1 MIERIES
8 GHERLDALLGG
19 GLPANGIN
27 LIIGH
32 PGTGKTILAEQYLFH
47 NAHEDQPGVYLS
59 TVSEPFDK
67 ILRYGQTLTF
77 FDLDKIGTS
86 IFYDDLGEAVSSG
99 GLPGVIDQI
108 DQLLKEQQPRY
119 VVIDSF
125 KALRSFAADEAQ
137 FRRFLHDLAGRLT
150 AVAASSFW
158 IGEYDRNQ
166 AADAPEFAVADA
178 IIALHANRTAERELR
193 VLQVLKLRGSGFRS
207 GEHAYRINSGGID
220 VFPRLA
226 DEIDTESYTLGS
238 ELVSTGIPALD
249 ASLGDGYWP
258 GAVTLIAGPTGAG
271 KTLMGLHFLFH
282 GADHGE
288 PGVLATFQ
296 ENSTQLARIASGFG
310 WEFDRSAVH
319 VLGRSPVDL
328 YVDEWVYDLLACV
341 ERTNA
346 RRVVIDSLGDLLF
359 ASPDDIRFRELMY
372 SLSQR
377 LARRGISLMMTHEST
392 ELFRVTQLSEI
403 GMSHLAD
410 NVVVLQYL
418 RADSEVKRAL
428 LVLKTRASDH
438 HPEIREFK
446 IRPDGIVL
454 GDKFNADQ
462 QFD

>member
-1 MIERIES
+1 MIDRIRS
-8 GHERLDALLGG
+8 GHARLDTLLGG

-47 NAHEDQPGVYLS
+47 NATEDHPGVYLS
-59 TVSEPFDK
+59 TMSEPFDK
-67 ILRYGQTLTF
+67 ILRYGQSLTF
-77 FDLDKIGTS
+77 FDTGAIGKS
-86 IFYDDLGEAVSSG
+86 IFYDDLGEVVKDD
-99 GLPGVIDQI
+99 GLPGVVDRLDQI
-108 DQLLKEQQPRY
+108 LKEQRPRF

-125 KALRSFAADEAQ
+125 KALRSFAIDEAT

-150 AVAASSFW
+150 TVAASSFW

-178 IIALHANRTAERELR
+178 IIALHVNRTAERELR
-193 VLQVLKLRGSGFRS
+193 VLQVLKLRGSGFRT
-207 GEHAYRINSGGID
+207 GEHAYRIGPDGLN

-226 DEIDTESYTLGS
+226 DEAETESYTLGTQR
-238 ELVSTGIPALD
+238 VSTGIPALD
-249 ASLGDGYWP
+249 ETIGDGYWP

-282 GADHGE
+282 GADNGE

-296 ENSTQLARIASGFG
+296 ENPTQLARIASSFG
-310 WEFDRSAVH
+310 WDFGKSGVH

-328 YVDEWVYDLLACV
+328 YVDEWVYDVLDCV
-341 ERTNA
+341 ERTKA
-346 RRVVIDSLGDLLF
+346 RRVVIDSLGDLMF

-377 LARRGISLMMTHEST
+377 LGRLGVSLMMTHESV
-392 ELFRVTQLSEI
+392 ELFRVTRLSEI

-418 RADSEVKRAL
+418 RAESEVKRAL

-446 IRPDGIVL
+446 IRPEGIVL
-454 GDKFNADQ
+454 GEKFDADQ

>member
-1 MIERIES
+1 MIERIQS
-8 GHERLDALLGG
+8 GHARLDSLLGG
-19 GLPANGIN
+19 GLPTNGIN

-47 NAHEDQPGVYLS
+47 NATADHPGVYLS
-59 TVSEPFDK
+59 TMSEPFDK
-67 ILRYGQTLTF
+67 ILRYGQSLTF
-77 FDLDKIGTS
+77 FDTDAIGTS
-86 IFYDDLGEAVSSG
+86 IFYDDLGEVVRDD
-99 GLPGVIDQI
+99 GLPGVVDRLDLI
-108 DQLLKEQQPRY
+108 LKEQQPSF

-125 KALRSFAADEAQ
+125 KALRSFATDEAT

-178 IIALHANRTAERELR
+178 IIALHVNRTAERELR
-193 VLQVLKLRGSGFRS
+193 VLQVLKLRGSGFRT
-207 GEHAYRINSGGID
+207 GEHAYRIGADGLN

-226 DEIDTESYTLGS
+226 DETETESYTLGT
-238 ELVSTGIPALD
+238 ERVSTGIPALD
-249 ASLGDGYWP
+249 ETIGDGYWP

-282 GADHGE
+282 GADNGE

-296 ENSTQLARIASGFG
+296 ENPTQLARIARSFG
-310 WEFDRSAVH
+310 WDFGKSGVH

-328 YVDEWVYDLLACV
+328 YVDEWVYDLLDCV

-346 RRVVIDSLGDLLF
+346 RRVVIDSLGDLMF

-377 LARRGISLMMTHEST
+377 LGRLGVSLMMTHESV
-392 ELFRVTQLSEI
+392 ELFRVTRLSEI

-418 RADSEVKRAL
+418 RAESEVKRAL

-446 IRPDGIVL
+446 IRPEGIVL
-454 GDKFNADQ
+454 GEKFDADQ

>member
-1 MIERIES
+1 MIERILS
-8 GHERLDALLGG
+8 GHEPLDAVLGG

-47 NAHEDQPGVYLS
+47 NARTDHPGVYLS
-59 TVSEPFDK
+59 TMSEPFDK
-67 ILRYGQTLTF
+67 ILRYGQALTF
-77 FDLDKIGTS
+77 FDTDAIGTS
-86 IFYDDLGEAVSSG
+86 VFFDDLGEVVNED
-99 GLPGVIDQI
+99 GLPGVVNRIDE
-108 DQLLKEQQPRY
+108 LLKVRQPGY

-125 KALRSFAADEAQ
+125 KALRSFAADEAE

-150 AVAASSFW
+150 AVAATAFW

-178 IIALHANRTAERELR
+178 IIALHVNRTAERELR
-193 VLQVLKLRGSGFRS
+193 VLQVLKLRGSGFRT
-207 GEHAYRINSGGID
+207 GEHAYRIGPDGLD

-226 DEIDTESYTLGS
+226 DEIETTSYPLGAQR
-238 ELVSTGIPALD
+238 VSTGIPALD
-249 ASLGDGYWP
+249 ETLGDGYWP

-271 KTLMGLHFLFH
+271 KTLIGLHFLFH
-282 GADHGE
+282 GAANGE

-296 ENSTQLARIASGFG
+296 ENTTQLARIAAGFG
-310 WEFDRSAVH
+310 WNFSDSGVE

-328 YVDEWVYDLLACV
+328 HVDEWAYALLECI
-341 ERTNA
+341 ERTHA
-346 RRVVIDSLGDLLF
+346 RRVVVDSLGDLLF
-359 ASPDDIRFRELMY
+359 ASPDAIRFRELMY

-377 LARRGISLMMTHEST
+377 LARRGVSLMMTHESI
-392 ELFRVTQLSEI
+392 ELFRVAHLSEI

-418 RADSEVKRAL
+418 RVESEVKRAL
-428 LVLKTRASDH
+428 LVLKTRASEH

-446 IRPDGIVL
+446 ISPKGIVL
-454 GDKFNADQ
+454 GDRFSPGQ
-462 QFD
+462 RFD

>member
-1 MIERIES
+1 MIDRIES
-8 GHERLDALLGG
+8 GHTRLDALLGG

-32 PGTGKTILAEQYLFH
+32 PGTGKTILAEQYMFH
-47 NAHEDQPGVYLS
+47 NARVDRPGIYLS

-67 ILRYGQTLTF
+67 ILRYGETMTF
-77 FDLDKIGTS
+77 FDPDAIGTS
-86 IFYDDLGEAVSSG
+86 VFFDDLGAVVTQE
-99 GLPGVIDQI
+99 GLPGVVDQVAQI
-108 DQLLKEQQPRY
+108 LKEQQPGY

-125 KALRSFAADEAQ
+125 KALRPFASDEAE

-150 AVAASSFW
+150 AVAATSFW
-158 IGEYDRNQ
+158 IGEYDRRQ

-193 VLQVLKLRGSGFRS
+193 VLQVLKLRGSGFRT
-207 GEHAYRINSGGID
+207 GEHAYRIGPDGLD

-226 DEIDTESYTLGS
+226 DDIDTASYTLGS
-238 ELVSTGIPALD
+238 ERVSTGIPALD
-249 ASLGDGYWP
+249 ESLADGYWP

-282 GADHGE
+282 GAEHGE
-288 PGVLATFQ
+288 PGVLSTFQ
-296 ENSTQLARIASGFG
+296 ESPTQLARIASGFG
-310 WEFDRSAVH
+310 WDFDRRDMH
-319 VLGRSPVDL
+319 VLARSPVDL
-328 YVDEWVYDLLACV
+328 YVDEWVYDLIACID
-341 ERTNA
+341 RTNA
-346 RRVVIDSLGDLLF
+346 RRVVIDSLGDLLL
-359 ASPDDIRFRELMY
+359 ASPDSVRFRELIY

-392 ELFRVTQLSEI
+392 ELFRVTQLSEV

-410 NVVVLQYL
+410 NVVVIQYV
-418 RADSEVKRAL
+418 RAESEVKRAL
-428 LVLKTRASDH
+428 LVLKTRASSH

-446 IRPDGIVL
+446 ISPDGIVL

-462 QFD
+462 QFN

>member
-1 MIERIES
+1 VIERIQS

-19 GLPANGIN
+19 GLRANGIN

-47 NAHEDQPGVYLS
+47 NAQEDRPGVYLS

-67 ILRYGQTLTF
+67 ILRYGETLTF
-77 FDLDKIGTS
+77 FDVDKIGTS
-86 IFYDDLGEAVSSG
+86 IFYDDLGEAVSSD

-108 DQLLKEQQPRY
+108 DQLLKEQQPRL

-125 KALRSFAADEAQ
+125 KALRSFASDEAQ
-137 FRRFLHDLAGRLT
+137 FRRFLHDLSGRLT

-207 GEHAYRINSGGID
+207 GEHAYRISSSGLD

-226 DEIDTESYTLGS
+226 DEIDTATYTLGS
-238 ELVSTGIPALD
+238 ERVSTGIPALD

-282 GADHGE
+282 GAEHGE

-310 WEFDRSAVH
+310 WEFGGSDVH

-328 YVDEWVYDLLACV
+328 YVDEWVYYLLAYV

-418 RADSEVKRAL
+418 RAESEVKRAL

-446 IRPDGIVL
+446 IRPEGIVL
-454 GDKFNADQ
+454 GDKFDASQ
-462 QFD
+462 KFD

>member
-1 MIERIES
+1 MIERIQS
-8 GHERLDALLGG
+8 GHERLDTLLGG

-47 NAHEDQPGVYLS
+47 NATEDRPGVYLS
-59 TVSEPFDK
+59 TMSEPFDK
-67 ILRYGQTLTF
+67 ILRYGQSLTF
-77 FDLDKIGTS
+77 FDTDAIGTS
-86 IFYDDLGEAVSSG
+86 IFYDDLGEVVSND
-99 GLPGVIDQI
+99 GLPGVVDRVDQI
-108 DQLLKEQQPRY
+108 LKEQQPAF

-125 KALRSFAADEAQ
+125 KALRSFAVDEAT

-166 AADAPEFAVADA
+166 APDAPEFAVSDA
-178 IIALHANRTAERELR
+178 IVALHVNRAAERELR
-193 VLQVLKLRGSGFRS
+193 VLQVLKLRGSGFRT
-207 GEHAYRINSGGID
+207 GEHAYRIGPDGLD

-226 DEIDTESYTLGS
+226 DDIDNASYTLGT
-238 ELVSTGIPALD
+238 ERVSTGIPALD
-249 ASLGDGYWP
+249 ETIGDGYWP

-282 GADHGE
+282 GANNGE

-296 ENSTQLARIASGFG
+296 ENPTQLARIAASFG
-310 WEFDRSAVH
+310 WDFSNSDVH
-319 VLGRSPVDL
+319 LLGRSPVDL
-328 YVDEWVYDLLACV
+328 YVDEWVYELLACI
-341 ERTNA
+341 EQTNA
-346 RRVVIDSLGDLLF
+346 RRVVIDSLGDLMF

-377 LARRGISLMMTHEST
+377 LARRGVSLMMTHESS
-392 ELFRVTQLSEI
+392 ELFRVARLSQI

-418 RADSEVKRAL
+418 RAESEVKRAL

-446 IRPDGIVL
+446 IRREGIVL
-454 GDKFNADQ
+454 GDKFDADQ
-462 QFD
+462 LFG

>member
-1 MIERIES
+1 MIERISS

-47 NAHEDQPGVYLS
+47 NAEVDRPGIYLS
-59 TVSEPFDK
+59 TMSEPFDK
-67 ILRYGQTLTF
+67 ILRYGQDLTF
-77 FDLDKIGTS
+77 FDTDAIGS
-86 IFYDDLGEAVSSG
+86 SVFYDDLGEVVNG
-99 GLPGVIDQI
+99 EGLPGVINRI
-108 DQLLKEQQPRY
+108 DALLKEQQPRF

-125 KALRSFAADEAQ
+125 KALRSFASDEAQ

-150 AVAASSFW
+150 AVAASAFW

-166 AADAPEFAVADA
+166 AAEAPEFAVADA
-178 IIALHANRTAERELR
+178 IIALHVNRTAERELR
-193 VLQVLKLRGSGFRS
+193 VLQVLKLRGSGFRT
-207 GEHAYRINSGGID
+207 GEHAYRIGADGLN

-226 DEIDTESYTLGS
+226 DDMESTSYVLGS
-238 ELVSTGIPALD
+238 ERVSTGIPALD
-249 ASLGDGYWP
+249 DSLGDGYWP

-282 GADHGE
+282 GAANGE

-296 ENSTQLARIASGFG
+296 ENPTQLGRIAKGFG
-310 WEFDRSAVH
+310 WDFDKSGVT

-328 YVDEWVYDLLACV
+328 HIDEWAYELLACV
-341 ERTNA
+341 ERTKA
-346 RRVVIDSLGDLLF
+346 RRVVVDSLGDLLF

-377 LARRGISLMMTHEST
+377 LARRGVSLMMTHESV
-392 ELFRVTQLSEI
+392 ELFRVAQLSEI

-418 RADSEVKRAL
+418 RAESEVKRAL
-428 LVLKTRASDH
+428 LVLKTRASEH

-446 IRPDGIVL
+446 ISPAGIVL
-454 GDKFNADQ
+454 GERFGPDQ
-462 QFD
+462 RFD

>member
-1 MIERIES
+1 MMERISS
-8 GHERLDALLGG
+8 GNERLDALLGG
-19 GLPANGIN
+19 GLPGYGIN

-47 NAHEDQPGVYLS
+47 NAREDRPGIYFS

-67 ILRYGQTLTF
+67 MLRYGQSMMF
-77 FDLDKIGTS
+77 FDADAIGRS
-86 IFYDDLGEAVSSG
+86 IFYDDLGEVVVG
-99 GLPGVIDQI
+99 DGLPGVVNQI
-108 DQLLKEQQPRY
+108 DVILKEQQPRY

-125 KALRSFAADEAQ
+125 KALRSFAADEAA

-150 AVAASSFW
+150 AVAASAFW

-166 AADAPEFAVADA
+166 APDAPEFAVADA
-178 IIALHANRTAERELR
+178 IIALHASRTAERELR
-193 VLQVLKLRGSGFRS
+193 VLQVLKMRGSGFRT
-207 GEHAYRINSGGID
+207 GEHAYRIGADGFA

-226 DEIDTESYTLGS
+226 DEYDRTSYPLSS
-238 ELVSTGIPALD
+238 ERASTGISALD
-249 ASLGDGYWP
+249 EALGDGYWP

-282 GADHGE
+282 GADNGE
-288 PGVLATFQ
+288 SGVLATFQ
-296 ENSTQLARIASGFG
+296 EHPTQLARIAGGFG
-310 WEFDRSAVH
+310 WDFGRSDVE

-341 ERTNA
+341 EQTNA

-359 ASPDDIRFRELMY
+359 ASPDEVRFREMMY

-377 LARRGISLMMTHEST
+377 LARRGVSLMMTYERA
-392 ELFRVTQLSEI
+392 ELFRLTRLSEI

-410 NVVVLQYL
+410 NVVVLQYV
-418 RADSEVKRAL
+418 RQESQIKRAM

-438 HPEIREFK
+438 RPEIREFS
-446 IRPDGIVL
+446 IVAEGIVL
-454 GDKFNADQ
+454 GNPIDPDEQ
-462 QFD
+462 LG

>member
-1 MIERIES
+1 MIERILS
-8 GHERLDALLGG
+8 GHDRLDALLGG

-47 NAHEDQPGVYLS
+47 NARADRPGVYLS
-59 TVSEPFDK
+59 TMSEPFDK
-67 ILRYGQTLTF
+67 ILRYGQALTF
-77 FDLDKIGTS
+77 FDIDAIGTS
-86 IFYDDLGEAVSSG
+86 VFFDDLGEVVNDD
-99 GLPGVIDQI
+99 GLPGVVNRLDE
-108 DQLLKEQQPRY
+108 LLKEQQPSY

-125 KALRSFAADEAQ
+125 KALRSFAADEAE

-150 AVAASSFW
+150 AVAASAFW

-178 IIALHANRTAERELR
+178 IIALHVNRTAERELR
-193 VLQVLKLRGSGFRS
+193 VLQVLKLRGSGFRT
-207 GEHAYRINSGGID
+207 GEHAYRIGPDGLN

-226 DEIDTESYTLGS
+226 DDMETTGYTLGAQR
-238 ELVSTGIPALD
+238 VSTGIPALD
-249 ASLGDGYWP
+249 ETLGDGYWP

-282 GADHGE
+282 GAANGE
-288 PGVLATFQ
+288 PGILATFQ
-296 ENSTQLARIASGFG
+296 ENTTQLARIAGGFG
-310 WEFDRSAVH
+310 WDFSNAGVE

-328 YVDEWVYDLLACV
+328 HVDEWAYELLDCV
-341 ERTNA
+341 ERTQA
-346 RRVVIDSLGDLLF
+346 RRVVVDSLGDLLF

-377 LARRGISLMMTHEST
+377 LARRGVSLMMTHESV
-392 ELFRVTQLSEI
+392 ELFRVAQLSEI

-418 RADSEVKRAL
+418 RAESEVKRAL
-428 LVLKTRASDH
+428 LVLKTRASEH

-446 IRPDGIVL
+446 ISPKGIVL
-454 GDKFNADQ
+454 GERFSPGQ
-462 QFD
+462 RFD

>member
-1 MIERIES
+1 MIERILS
-8 GHERLDALLGG
+8 GHDRLDALLGG

-47 NAHEDQPGVYLS
+47 NARADRPGVYLS
-59 TVSEPFDK
+59 TMSEPFDK
-67 ILRYGQTLTF
+67 ILRYGQALTF
-77 FDLDKIGTS
+77 FDIDAIGTS
-86 IFYDDLGEAVSSG
+86 VFFDDLGEVVNDD
-99 GLPGVIDQI
+99 GLPGVVNRLDE
-108 DQLLKEQQPRY
+108 LLKEQQPSY

-125 KALRSFAADEAQ
+125 KALRSFAADEAE

-150 AVAASSFW
+150 AVAASAFW

-178 IIALHANRTAERELR
+178 IIALHVNRTAERELR
-193 VLQVLKLRGSGFRS
+193 VLQVLKLRGSGFRT
-207 GEHAYRINSGGID
+207 GEHAYRIGPDGLD

-226 DEIDTESYTLGS
+226 DDMETTGYTLGAQR
-238 ELVSTGIPALD
+238 VSTGIPALD
-249 ASLGDGYWP
+249 ETLGDGYWP

-282 GADHGE
+282 GAANGE
-288 PGVLATFQ
+288 PGILATFQ
-296 ENSTQLARIASGFG
+296 ENTTQLARIAGGFG
-310 WEFDRSAVH
+310 WDFSNAGVE

-328 YVDEWVYDLLACV
+328 HVDEWAYELLDCV
-341 ERTNA
+341 ERTQA
-346 RRVVIDSLGDLLF
+346 RRVVVDSLGDLLF

-377 LARRGISLMMTHEST
+377 LARRGVSLMMTHESV
-392 ELFRVTQLSEI
+392 ELFRVAQLSEI

-418 RADSEVKRAL
+418 RAESEVKRAL
-428 LVLKTRASDH
+428 LVLKTRASEH

-446 IRPDGIVL
+446 ISPKGIVL
-454 GDKFNADQ
+454 GERFSPGQ
-462 QFD
+462 RFD